1 MARGLWM
8 RSTEIYDS
16 SRNIPN
22 ALQEIKEAIRYHYL
36 IGQLIRRDILTRYK
50 RSYLGVAW
58 TMLNP
63 LGIMVV
69 MTIVFSHFFGSTPG
83 YPVYVLSGLIAWNFF
98 SKSTSAAMN
107 NIVWG
112 GGLLKR
118 IYLPKT
124 SFSLSAIG
132 TEVVNLLLSLI
143 PLALVMLF
151 TSVPFHL
158 SLFYLPVA
166 IICISCFSLGVAL
179 LLSTIAIYFP
189 DVSEMYQIILT
200 AWMYLTPII
209 YPETTFPAKYRPLL
223 LINPLTSL
231 VRLFHIPIIDGRFP
245 TWVEFWP
252 AIAWSLGMLI
262 VGWIFFT
269 KKIDE
274 FAYRV

>member
-1 MARGLWM
+1 MQ
-8 RSTEIYDS
+8 SIDVYDS
-16 SRNIPN
+16 SKKKLN
-22 ALQEIKEAIRYHYL
+22 ALQEIKEAVRYHYL
-36 IGQLIRRDILTRYK
+36 ISQLIRRDVLTRYK

-58 TMLNP
+58 SMLNP
-63 LGIMVV
+63 LGTMVV
-69 MTIVFSHFFGSTPG
+69 LTIVFSQLFGSSPG
-83 YPVYVLSGLIAWNFF
+83 YPVFVLSGLLAWNFF

-112 GGLLKR
+112 GSLLKR

-143 PLALVMLF
+143 PMALVILVTGYSFHISLLF
-151 TSVPFHL
+151 
-158 SLFYLPVA
+158 LPIS

-200 AWMYLTPII
+200 AWMYLTPVI
-209 YPETTFPAKYRPLL
+209 YEITFFPEKYRPLL
-223 LINPLTSL
+223 LINPMTSL
-231 VRLFHIPIIDGRFP
+231 VGLFHIPIFDGRIP
-245 TWVEFWP
+245 TWTEFWP
-252 AIAWSLGMLI
+252 ALAWSMGALI
-262 VGWIFFT
+262 FGWIFFT
-269 KKIDE
+269 KKTDE